1 MRELSITPSI
11 TVTIGRHTRLYFAS
25 VTTAS
30 AALDSPSGERKDNTM
45 RDEMPQRGR
54 DAIVEAVVETAFHK
68 LKTKTA

>member
-1 MRELSITPSI
+1 MTS
-11 TVTIGRHTRLYFAS
+11 
-25 VTTAS
+25 TA
-30 AALDSPSGERKDNTM
+30 ERKDSTM